1 MLPNRWEKALKELDF
16 AFQPIVGITTGKTV
30 AVEALLRNTKEA
42 GFLSI
47 FNCFDE
53 AFADGV
59 LYQFDL
65 RLRQKALEKFDCL
78 QIDNIQLF
86 YNLDNRLLYMP
97 DYKTGNTQKI
107 LEKLNLS
114 KKTLC
119 FEMSEKGTL
128 KDPNSITNMVNMYKQ
143 EGYDIAIDDF
153 GTGISGLK
161 LLYYSEPNFIKI
173 DRFFIQ
179 NIERDSKK
187 RHFCSSIIKMAH
199 TMGIRVIAEGVETP
213 MEYYTCKDIGADF
226 IQGYLIQKPK
236 TEVGKI
242 KIAYKEVV
250 ELYKED
256 KRKNDQNKIDKYKI
270 EFIEPLREDSTLHT
284 LFSYFQKHQ
293 NNTFVPIIDK
303 FNHLIGVVDEK
314 DIKKISYSQYG
325 LALAQN
331 TSFSSKL
338 GSFMKKFVAAEL
350 SWGIDKILELYNIN
364 ESQVNNGIF
373 ITQNGKYFGFIGVH
387 NLLLLSY
394 KRNIEIAKDQNPL
407 TKLPGNRK
415 IEQFIND
422 TLNDTEDNIYHFVYF
437 DFNDFKPFNDTYGFR
452 QGDRAILM
460 FADILQKLPKDIF
473 VGHIGGD
480 DFFVGFT
487 NETYEVIYSIV
498 NDIQI
503 DFARSAKS
511 LYNKEDLENGSIMAK
526 DRFGVLRKFDLLSVS
541 AGIIEI
547 KSDIT
552 NSFDDILGSL
562 KKSSKLSCSPVGISI
577 ID

>member
-1 MLPNRWEKALKELDF
+1 MLPNRWEKALRELDF

-65 RLRQKALEKFDCL
+65 RLRQKALEKFDTL

-236 TEVGKI
+236 TEVSKI
-242 KIAYKEVV
+242 KIAYKEVI
-250 ELYKED
+250 ELYQED
-256 KRKNDQNKIDKYKI
+256 KRKNEQNKIDKDKI

-293 NNTFVPIIDK
+293 SNTFVPIIDK
-303 FNHLIGVVDEK
+303 FNHLVGVVEEK

-422 TLNDTEDNIYHFVYF
+422 TLNDTQENVYHFVYF

-473 VGHIGGD
+473 IGHIGGD

-487 NETYEVIYSIV
+487 NETYEAVYSIV
-498 NDIQI
+498 NEIQI

-511 LYNKEDLENGSIMAK
+511 LYSKEDLANGSIMAK
-526 DRFGVLRKFDLLSVS
+526 DRFGILRNFELLTVS

-562 KKSSKLSCSPVGISI
+562 KKSSKFSCSPVGISI

>member
-47 FNCFDE
+47 FQCFDE

-65 RLRQKALEKFDCL
+65 KLRQKALEKFETL

-107 LEKLNLS
+107 LDKLNLS

-199 TMGIRVIAEGVETP
+199 TMGIRVIAEGVETT

-236 TEVGKI
+236 TEVSKI
-242 KIAYKEVV
+242 KIAYKEVI
-250 ELYKED
+250 ELYQED
-256 KRKNDQNKIDKYKI
+256 KRKNEQNKIDKDKI

-293 NNTFVPIIDK
+293 SNTFVPIIDK
-303 FNHLIGVVDEK
+303 FNHLIGVVEEK

-338 GSFMKKFVAAEL
+338 GSFMKKFVAAEI

-415 IEQFIND
+415 IEQYIND
-422 TLNDTEDNIYHFVYF
+422 ALNDINENIYHFVYF

-460 FADILQKLPKDIF
+460 FSDLLQKLPKDIF

-487 NETYEVIYSIV
+487 NESYERVYEIV
-498 NDIQI
+498 NEIQTN
-503 DFARSAKS
+503 FALFAKS
-511 LYNKEDLENGSIMAK
+511 LYNKEDLANGSIMAK
-526 DRFGVLRKFDLLSVS
+526 DRFGILRKFDLLTVS

-547 KSDIT
+547 RDDIT

>member
-179 NIERDSKK
+179 NIERDFKK

>member
-65 RLRQKALEKFDCL
+65 KLRQKALEKFETL

-179 NIERDSKK
+179 NIEKDSKK

-236 TEVGKI
+236 TEVSKI

-250 ELYKED
+250 ELYQED
-256 KRKNDQNKIDKYKI
+256 KRKNEQNKIDKDKI

-293 NNTFVPIIDK
+293 SNTFVPIIDK
-303 FNHLIGVVDEK
+303 FNHLIGVVEEK

-338 GSFMKKFVAAEL
+338 GSFMKKFVAAEI

-422 TLNDTEDNIYHFVYF
+422 TLNDTQENVYHFVYF

-473 VGHIGGD
+473 IGHIGGD

-487 NETYEVIYSIV
+487 NETYEEVYSMV
-498 NDIQI
+498 DEIQAN
-503 DFARSAKS
+503 FAISAKS
-511 LYNKEDLENGSIMAK
+511 LYSKEDLANGSIMAK
-526 DRFGVLRKFDLLSVS
+526 DRFGILRNFELLTVS

-562 KKSSKLSCSPVGISI
+562 KKSSKFSCSPVGISI

>member
-65 RLRQKALEKFDCL
+65 KLRQKALEKFETL

-179 NIERDSKK
+179 NIEKDSKK

-236 TEVGKI
+236 TEVSKI

-256 KRKNDQNKIDKYKI
+256 KRKNEQNKIDKDKI

-293 NNTFVPIIDK
+293 SNTFVPIIDK
-303 FNHLIGVVDEK
+303 FNHLVGVVEEK

-338 GSFMKKFVAAEL
+338 GSFMKKFVAAEI

-422 TLNDTEDNIYHFVYF
+422 TLNDTQENVYHFVYF

-473 VGHIGGD
+473 IGHIGGD

-487 NETYEVIYSIV
+487 NETYEEVYSMV
-498 NDIQI
+498 DEIQAN
-503 DFARSAKS
+503 FAISAKS
-511 LYNKEDLENGSIMAK
+511 LYSKEDVANGSIMAK
-526 DRFGVLRKFDLLSVS
+526 DRFGILRNFELLTVS

-562 KKSSKLSCSPVGISI
+562 KKSSKFSCSPVGISI